1 MPSPFP
7 GMDPHLEEQGFWVD
21 VHLSL
26 ICEIQ
31 ARLKVELRP
40 KYYARIDE
48 RVYSTAR
55 VEYHDTF
62 LKVVERES
70 GDVVTIIE
78 ILKPRNKVPKS
89 PGRDSF
95 EQKRREVMDSPIHR
109 VEIDLL
115 RGECMARLPEKIG
128 PREYLVRVLEKGQQP
143 QAKVWPIQ
151 SAQRLPNV
159 PIPLKSN
166 DLPVLIDL
174 QAALDSIYDRAG
186 YDLRIDY
193 REEPRPPLDDELAA
207 WANQLLRST
216 GLRP

>member
-7 GMDPHLEEQGFWVD
+7 GMDPYLEDPGFWVD

-26 ICEIQ
+26 ICESQ
-31 ARLKVELRP
+31 ARLNAELRP

-48 RVYSTAR
+48 RVYLTVR
-55 VEYHDTF
+55 EEIHDTF

-70 GDVVTIIE
+70 RDVVTVIE
-78 ILKPRNKVPKS
+78 ILKPRNKVPNS
-89 PGRDSF
+89 AGRDSF
-95 EQKRREVMDSPIHR
+95 EQNRRDVMDSPTHW

-115 RGECMARLPEKIG
+115 RGECLAPLPEKIG

-143 QAKVWPIQ
+143 RDLIWPIQ
-151 SAQRLPNV
+151 LAQRLPII
-159 PIPLKSN
+159 PIPLRS
-166 DLPVLIDL
+166 DHLPALLDL

-193 REEPRPPLDDELAA
+193 RKEPHPPLDEKLTA
-207 WANQLLRST
+207 WADQLLRAKE
-216 GLRP
+216 LR

>member
-7 GMDPHLEEQGFWVD
+7 GMDPYLEEPGFWVD

-31 ARLKVELRP
+31 ARLNVQLRP
-40 KYYARIDE
+40 NYYARIDE
-48 RVYSTAR
+48 RVYFTAR
-55 VEYHDTF
+55 EEIHDAF

-78 ILKPRNKVPKS
+78 VLKPRNKVPNS

-95 EQKRREVMDSPIHR
+95 EQQRREVMDSPIHW

-115 RGECMARLPEKIG
+115 RGECLASLPEEIV
-128 PREYLVRVLEKGQQP
+128 PREYMIRVLEKGAQP
-143 QAKVWPIQ
+143 RSLVWPIQ
-151 SAQRLPNV
+151 LAQRLPII

-166 DLPVLIDL
+166 HKFAARIPSPSGDGGI
-174 QAALDSIYDRAG
+174 AALRLTKG
-186 YDLRIDY
+186 
-193 REEPRPPLDDELAA
+193 REIC
-207 WANQLLRST
+207 T
-216 GLRP
+216 K